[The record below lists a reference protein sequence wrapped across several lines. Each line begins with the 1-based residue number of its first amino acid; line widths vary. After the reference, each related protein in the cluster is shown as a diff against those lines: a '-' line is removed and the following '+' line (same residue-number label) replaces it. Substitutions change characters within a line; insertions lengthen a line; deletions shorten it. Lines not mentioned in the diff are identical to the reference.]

1 MKYKVLVKKY
11 WVEYGEVEIDADSED
26 AARDLA
32 REMLTDGDDAINWK
46 SDNMEPQEHE
56 VVFVRPV
63 ETSKR

>member
-26 AARDLA
+26 DAKDLA
-32 REMLTDGDDAINWK
+32 REMLTDGDDSINWK
-46 SDNMEPQEHE
+46 SDNMEPQEHD
-56 VVFVRPV
+56 VVFVRLV